1 MNDENTG
8 RNTVQLK
15 TEENI
20 SAIMETTWHIVAY
33 CRTLKKVNK
42 GGMKVCCCVKQCST

>member
-20 SAIMETTWHIVAY
+20 SAIKEITWHIVAWPTE
-33 CRTLKKVNK
+33 R
-42 GGMKVCCCVKQCST
+42 